1 MKRLSNLILIFAFAF
16 AVLIILPA
24 LINKPFSPYPYMKV
38 SDVIDLFTPLVLIP
52 LYYLLLFYGG
62 SEEPGVRTMVLFMVF
77 AAVWV
82 LGQGMHLAANSI
94 GHWLADSMG
103 EDINQVTYFYDEL
116 FGHFIWHLGV
126 AALSVQLIFHEWRH
140 PLKGQINSLWQ
151 EVVAGIPYG
160 FTIAAMGL
168 EGNTVALMYP
178 FSVLAGILCIIAGKG
193 QFRQQKLLT
202 FFLVGYGFAAIG
214 FTVWGI
220 IFRGFPP
227 PTEVGIF

>member
-1 MKRLSNLILIFAFAF
+1 VRRLSNLILVFGFAF

-24 LINKPFSPYPYMKV
+24 LINKPFSPYPYLKV

-62 SEEPGVRTMVLFMVF
+62 SEEPGVRSMVLFMVL

-103 EDINQVTYFYDEL
+103 KDINQVTYFYDEL
-116 FGHFIWHLGV
+116 LSHFIWHLGA
-126 AALSVQLIFHEWRH
+126 AALSAQLIFHELSK
-140 PLKGQINSLWQ
+140 PLQGQIKTIWQ

-168 EGNTVALMYP
+168 EGNTVALMFP
-178 FSVLAGILCIIAGKG
+178 FSALAAILCLIFGRG
-193 QFRQQKLLT
+193 DFRQQKLLT
-202 FFLVGYGFAAIG
+202 FFLVGYGLAAIG
-214 FTVWGI
+214 FTIWGI